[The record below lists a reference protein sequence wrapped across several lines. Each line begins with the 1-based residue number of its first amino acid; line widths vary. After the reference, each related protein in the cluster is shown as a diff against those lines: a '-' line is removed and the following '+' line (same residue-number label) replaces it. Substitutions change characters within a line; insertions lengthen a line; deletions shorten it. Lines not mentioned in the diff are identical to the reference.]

1 MSVSHYPFSVNTSP
15 LVFGYRVKAIFFQT
29 PTRLGEATEEVLL
42 VWCVG
47 LAVEEPDHV
56 LPAGQTRQR
65 WLGPR
70 AAWGHEAPRG
80 PTSQEMKVPGQGPG
94 LSPDDDA
101 ASDAVDGPLRACF
114 GNRNSLH
121 LVCRLVTEEEPDPG
135 RRGARLFYA
144 GLPQPSTRRP
154 RPRHPGGAAGRKTGS
169 ARPTRPGAGRRGNAR
184 QQKELVIQTK
194 NPPSLPHPH
203 PRSPRLP
210 HPARN

>member
-1 MSVSHYPFSVNTSP
+1 MATGYMSVSHYPFSVNTSP

-47 LAVEEPDHV
+47 LVEEPDHV
-56 LPAGQTRQR
+56 LPAGQMRR
-65 WLGPR
+65 RRLGPR

-80 PTSQEMKVPGQGPG
+80 PTSQGMKVPGQGPG

-144 GLPQPSTRRP
+144 VLPQPSTRRP
-154 RPRHPGGAAGRKTGS
+154 RQGRG
-169 ARPTRPGAGRRGNAR
+169 TRAVRREGRRAP
-184 QQKELVIQTK
+184 LA
-194 NPPSLPHPH
+194 
-203 PRSPRLP
+203 PRALEQDGEETRDSKRSS
-210 HPARN
+210 